1 MQEQQTG
8 RLDPRLLARLT
19 MARDTQRHIV
29 TGRAAIAIYNIT
41 STLMDALR
49 DELKEKF
56 GDDLANNDALLDE
69 SAHAS
74 PRLRTNFTDHSPL
87 QVSNS
92 APTTAS
98 TPTASSGNGRP

>member
-1 MQEQQTG
+1 
-8 RLDPRLLARLT
+8 

-56 GDDLANNDALLDE
+56 GDDLANNDALLEE
-69 SAHAS
+69 SAHTPPS
-74 PRLRTNFTDHSPL
+74 R
-87 QVSNS
+87 
-92 APTTAS
+92 
-98 TPTASSGNGRP
+98 TPTSLTTLPQRCPTLHPPRPRRRQLPLEMGGHEVGDGQGHPREAPSL

>member
-1 MQEQQTG
+1 
-8 RLDPRLLARLT
+8 

-56 GDDLANNDALLDE
+56 GDDLANNDALLEE
-69 SAHAS
+69 SVQLCTHHGLDADSFLWKWEAM
-74 PRLRTNFTDHSPL
+74 
-87 QVSNS
+87 
-92 APTTAS
+92 
-98 TPTASSGNGRP
+98 

>member
-56 GDDLANNDALLDE
+56 GDDLANNDELLDE
-69 SAHAS
+69 SAHTPPS
-74 PRLRTNFTDHSPL
+74 RTVTSLTTPPK
-87 QVSNS
+87 VSNS

>member
-1 MQEQQTG
+1 M
-8 RLDPRLLARLT
+8 
-19 MARDTQRHIV
+19 

-56 GDDLANNDALLDE
+56 GDDLANNDELLDE
-69 SAHAS
+69 SAHTPPS
-74 PRLRTNFTDHSPL
+74 RTLTPL
-87 QVSNS
+87 TTPPIQVSNS